1 MASCS
6 CDFPF
11 SFCQLS
17 CLSLACPMSLSA
29 KSDSKQ
35 QFSVLLD
42 PKLIEEVMKYTDTPG
57 DAVEEGLRLWLA
69 RQQGTD
75 HSQNNLQDN
84 FQGTTTMPKNVGR
97 SPLIRPSRRRPSVI
111 PSPQDYPP
119 LAKPRSQTGAI
130 TPVPKGRSLDLAP
143 SSSPKA
149 PPESGQLRKA
159 FSRPNMPHRDQIPPR
174 RRIDHLPIDERR
186 SSNDDETGWL
196 V

>member
-1 MASCS
+1 
-6 CDFPF
+6 
-11 SFCQLS
+11 
-17 CLSLACPMSLSA
+17 MSVSA
-29 KSDSKQ
+29 KSTGKQ

-57 DAVEEGLRLWLA
+57 DAVEDGLRLWLA
-69 RQQGTD
+69 QQKGGTEG
-75 HSQNNLQDN
+75 SGEPQA
-84 FQGTTTMPKNVGR
+84 TTTMPKGAGQSSVM
-97 SPLIRPSRRRPSVI
+97 RPPRRRPSVI

-130 TPVPKGRSLDLAP
+130 TPAAKGRSLDLAP
-143 SSSPKA
+143 SA
-149 PPESGQLRKA
+149 PPNEAPESGQLRKA

-174 RRIDHLPIDERR
+174 RRIDHLPVDERR

>member
-1 MASCS
+1 
-6 CDFPF
+6 
-11 SFCQLS
+11 
-17 CLSLACPMSLSA
+17 MSVSA
-29 KSDSKQ
+29 KSTSKQ

-57 DAVEEGLRLWLA
+57 DAVEDGLRLWLA
-69 RQQGTD
+69 QQKGETES
-75 HSQNNLQDN
+75 SQVELQA
-84 FQGTTTMPKNVGR
+84 TTTMPKGAER
-97 SPLIRPSRRRPSVI
+97 SPAMRPPRRRPSVI

-130 TPVPKGRSLDLAP
+130 TPAAKGRSLDLAP
-143 SSSPKA
+143 SSPPSA
-149 PPESGQLRKA
+149 APESGQLRKA

-174 RRIDHLPIDERR
+174 RRIDHLPVDERR